1 MKNLTKEKLRD
12 MLRQETIKSLKKHNE
27 ILQPLEINFDSDLDD
42 NEIDYI
48 IKKLNNI
55 NKENSK
61 RINSLL
67 IYKNDSSK

>member
-1 MKNLTKEKLRD
+1 MKNLTREKLRD

-27 ILQPLEINFDSDLDD
+27 ILQPIEINFDSDLDD

-67 IYKNDSSK
+67 LYKNDSSK

>member
-61 RINSLL
+61 RINGLL

>member
-27 ILQPLEINFDSDLDD
+27 ILQPIEINFDSNLDD

-67 IYKNDSSK
+67 LYKNDSSK

>member
-27 ILQPLEINFDSDLDD
+27 ILQPIEIHFDSDLDD

-55 NKENSK
+55 NTENSK

-67 IYKNDSSK
+67 LYKNDSSK

>member
-55 NKENSK
+55 NTENSK

-67 IYKNDSSK
+67 LYKNDSSK

>member
-27 ILQPLEINFDSDLDD
+27 ILQPIEINFDSDLDD

-67 IYKNDSSK
+67 LYKNDSSK

>member
-27 ILQPLEINFDSDLDD
+27 KLQPLEINFDSDLDD

>member
-12 MLRQETIKSLKKHNE
+12 ILRQETIKSLKKHNE
-27 ILQPLEINFDSDLDD
+27 ILQPLEINFDSNLDD

-67 IYKNDSSK
+67 LYKNDLSK